1 LSARRPDA
9 RLRRAARAIFE
20 ASTGTPARRIRAQSG
35 GATNQVFS
43 IEAAEG
49 FFVLRM
55 DPSPAKVDEYRK
67 ERWAIEHARRMDIPA
82 PNVIAVGVTPD
93 DVAFMLARLEPGRV
107 AAELVQTEPVLR
119 QLGQYAR
126 KLHETS
132 LSLFGG
138 HHEGLTAPWETWPE
152 FLEHEFGLAR
162 RLEQLQSLG
171 LFDERVARRAA
182 ELVLRLGDDHE
193 PRLNHGDLRLK
204 NVLVTEDGRIN
215 AIIDW
220 EGAVAAPAPEWDL
233 ALALHDLSVDEKDA
247 FIDGYGLSDEALRVA
262 TPALAALNMLHY
274 APFAAAAAEAGDEEQ
289 LRRYRRR
296 FARVYELY
304 SL

>member
-1 LSARRPDA
+1 
-9 RLRRAARAIFE
+9 
-20 ASTGTPARRIRAQSG
+20 
-35 GATNQVFS
+35 
-43 IEAAEG
+43 
-49 FFVLRM
+49 
-55 DPSPAKVDEYRK
+55 
-67 ERWAIEHARRMDIPA
+67 
-82 PNVIAVGVTPD
+82 
-93 DVAFMLARLEPGRV
+93 
-107 AAELVQTEPVLR
+107 
-119 QLGQYAR
+119 
-126 KLHETS
+126 

-162 RLEQLQSLG
+162 RLEQLQSLE